1 MVKQTGG
8 TMKRKE
14 RRIDFDLK
22 SRDDLERT
30 RRLVKRIKEESDFD
44 LNKSMV
50 LRHIFIQ
57 GVNAIES
64 GKEVKKP

>member
-14 RRIDFDLK
+14 RRVDFDLK
-22 SRDDLERT
+22 NREDAERT